1 MAQEPVEGAPA
12 AGTLRVVIEA
22 ADVGARLD
30 KLVVRAAPGLGRAGA
45 KKLFE
50 EGRVR
55 VFGPGETR
63 GHRASKGDVAPAGG
77 AFEVTLGD
85 AAASDAA
92 LPDASAPL
100 VIVLETSEVVV
111 VDKPAGQPSAP
122 IERGELGAVANALV
136 ARFPEMARVGYSA
149 REPGLCHRL
158 DTGTSGLL
166 VAGRTRAAFEAITGG
181 IKEGRLDKR
190 YLLLCAEEGLPDAGD
205 IDFPLAPDPKHK
217 GRVLACVHPRDVAR
231 LTPRPAT
238 TTFRVLRRANG
249 WAEVEA
255 RAGRAA
261 RHQIRAHFAALG
273 HPLAGDALYGG
284 PPMPDSAKAR
294 AGHALHASRVTWPG
308 SPALPAFSL
317 ESPLPVELEAALTE
331 P

>member
-1 MAQEPVEGAPA
+1 M
-12 AGTLRVVIEA
+12 
-22 ADVGARLD
+22 
-30 KLVVRAAPGLGRAGA
+30 
-45 KKLFE
+45 
-50 EGRVR
+50 
-55 VFGPGETR
+55 
-63 GHRASKGDVAPAGG
+63 
-77 AFEVTLGD
+77 
-85 AAASDAA
+85 
-92 LPDASAPL
+92 
-100 VIVLETSEVVV
+100 LETPDVVV
-111 VDKPAGQPSAP
+111 VEKPAGQPSAP

-166 VAGRTRAAFEAITGG
+166 VAARTRAAFEAITGG

-190 YLLLCAEEGLPDAGD
+190 YLLLCAEEGLPDASE

-231 LTPRPAT
+231 LAPRPAS

-273 HPLAGDALYGG
+273 HPARGRRAVRRPADARLGEGARRPRPAREPRHVAWVACAPGVLARVAAARRARGRARRGLG
-284 PPMPDSAKAR
+284 PEQK
-294 AGHALHASRVTWPG
+294 
-308 SPALPAFSL
+308 
-317 ESPLPVELEAALTE
+317 
-331 P
+331 